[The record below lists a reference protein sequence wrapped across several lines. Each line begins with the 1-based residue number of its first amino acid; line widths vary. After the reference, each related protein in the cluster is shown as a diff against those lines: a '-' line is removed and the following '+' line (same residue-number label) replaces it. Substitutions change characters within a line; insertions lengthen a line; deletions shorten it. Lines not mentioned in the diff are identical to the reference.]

1 MLTHKLMLM
10 VFVLLFASVSII
22 AVIST
27 IKSSSYLT
35 DSAKSDLLHMASLAH
50 GMCKV
55 AAEASQAKV
64 KSDFETARLMF
75 RELSR
80 GKVEIRDGKMVAG
93 SGHVMNDNFEFV
105 DEVTDLTGSTCT
117 IFQTDGNKAK
127 RISTT
132 VKDDNGKRAIGT
144 FLSDQIYDE
153 VVDKGRTYFG
163 RAWVVNAWY
172 QTAYE
177 PIKDANNDIIGV
189 LYVGARERSESLR
202 QALLAQKVGKTGY
215 VYCIDSKGVLQIHPA
230 KEGSDIS
237 QYDFIKEIAA
247 KGPKLS
253 ENEVGWIT
261 YPWINKELG
270 ETSAR
275 DKIVAYTY
283 LKDWDWIIGVGS
295 YLEEFTAPSKNIRNA
310 ITIVGVLC
318 LLGSLIVGFLMS
330 RRIVKPIIQLV
341 GVAEAVSVG
350 DISKKVE
357 TTATDEVG
365 TLSESFS
372 KMIEYLRES
381 ASAAEQIA
389 KNDLTVQVEP
399 KSDKDALGNSLKTM
413 INSLSTMIRQL
424 ADNSRELVSAATEI
438 ASSSEEMSRGAKDQS
453 DQVHQVSTAVEEM
466 TATIVESAKNAE
478 QASGASQKAATAA
491 TAGGD
496 VVTGTVDGMRRLAD
510 AVKESAQNIANLSK
524 SAEEIG
530 KIIGVIDD
538 IADQTNLLALNAAIE
553 AARAGEQGRGFA
565 VVADE
570 VRKLAER
577 SGKATNEITE
587 MIKGIQRQ
595 TDEAVHSMESGIQE
609 VDKARALAD
618 TAGSSLSEIVDV
630 SRQVLDMIQ
639 QIATAS
645 EEQSA
650 AAEQIAKSVENISSV
665 TKQTAE
671 GTQQSAAAAEQLN
684 RQAESLQHIVAQFK
698 IRA

>member
-105 DEVTDLTGSTCT
+105 DEVTGLTGSTCT

-310 ITIVGVLC
+310 IMIVGVLC